1 MAPSYA
7 QKKAN
12 DKLNV
17 GIRQP
22 YIRVVGIHV
31 DTDGPGRTAAGNL
44 LSPDEEEAMRNLA
57 ASANIYDTIAK
68 SVAPSIYGCIDMKR
82 AISCLLLGG
91 SRKRSV
97 DKYPFTF
104 VLFGYAC
111 RLLFRNA
118 RL

>member
-1 MAPSYA
+1 MWHLSFYA

-97 DKYPFTF
+97 
-104 VLFGYAC
+104 
-111 RLLFRNA
+111 NA
-118 RL
+118 LGSCCVAAVHQS